1 MSYSKTFVLFMGQ
14 AFFYLM
20 KGKEMEFIL
29 KHFLKFLRRRE
40 RKPVLQKGVER

>member
-1 MSYSKTFVLFMGQ
+1 
-14 AFFYLM
+14 M

-29 KHFLKFLRRRE
+29 KHFLDGLRRRG